1 MDNGIAYE
9 QSRQLASKWAK
20 TAALRS
26 HGRIAPH
33 IPPTRMFTKANLSSM
48 LATHGMVVIKPVRG
62 AGGHGVIKVSRAGG
76 AYKYTYYSQT
86 SSFGTFDG
94 MYRSLLS
101 RKKSRQYIIQKGI
114 QLATIGGRPIDYRVK
129 YVKQP
134 SGQWLI
140 TAIVGRLAKPG
151 LFVTNICR
159 GGTLLSGSEG
169 IRRSFSSRAVLPKKR
184 EMRLLTKL
192 STQVLESRF
201 PGIGQLGF
209 DYGIDR
215 NGKIWIFEVNT
226 RPQ

>member
-1 MDNGIAYE
+1 MENGLANI
-9 QSRQLASKWAK
+9 QGRQLASKWAK
-20 TAALRS
+20 TAALLS

-33 IPPTRMFTKANLSSM
+33 IPPTRMFTKANLNNM
-48 LATHGMVVIKPVRG
+48 LQVHGMVVIKPVRG
-62 AGGHGVIKVSRAGG
+62 AGGHGVIKVSKAAGV
-76 AYKYTYYSQT
+76 YKYTYYSRT

-94 MYRSLLS
+94 MYKSLLAN
-101 RKKSRQYIIQKGI
+101 KKARPYLIQKGI

-134 SGQWLI
+134 TGEWRI

-169 IRRSFSSRAVLPKKR
+169 IRRSFSSGAVVSKKR

-192 STQVLESRF
+192 STAVLEGRF

-215 NGKIWIFEVNT
+215 RGKIWIFEVNT